1 MNAPASHTLPS
12 HAERAQAF
20 AANVRSALSDL
31 PADEL
36 DELLDGLGAD
46 LEERLA
52 EGGELGDPQQYA
64 EELRAAAG
72 LPPFDPSQQVKA
84 RQTMRE
90 RIDTAGASIATW
102 LSETPGRRGFRDFMA
117 TLRPV
122 WWVAR
127 AVIVVWALMM
137 FIGHPVYNG
146 FPISAPS
153 FFLTLATIV
162 LSVQWGRGKWLP
174 NKWIR
179 GLRTAGNWAAAV
191 LTLPF
196 LLIGWNGFTAGPQYI
211 YEEGEPSPGLYSN
224 GQSIENIFAYDCE
237 GNPIDLV
244 RLYDQRGEPIT
255 TTIGEPYGSNLP
267 PDFWNEDEQTNYS
280 YNFNP
285 LAKDAEAWNAF
296 PLSASKHLDDGGY
309 GPSEPIESKRGE
321 LPPLSRDCTVEGA
334 TGDGATS
341 ESGEAPGEAGEATA
355 EGTDSAVDP
364 AKPAEQVTPE
374 VAP

>member
-1 MNAPASHTLPS
+1 MNATDTTSLPS

-20 AANVRSALSDL
+20 AASVRSHLSDL

-36 DELLDGLGAD
+36 DDLLDGLSAD
-46 LEERLA
+46 LAERLA

-64 EELRAAAG
+64 DELRTAAG
-72 LPPFDPSQQVKA
+72 LPPFDPSQQVKPS
-84 RQTMRE
+84 QTMRE
-90 RIDTAGASIATW
+90 RLIGAGASISAW
-102 LSETPGRRGFRDFMA
+102 LEETPGRRGFRDFMI

-137 FIGHPVYNG
+137 IIGYPVVNG
-146 FPISAPS
+146 LPISPPS
-153 FFLTLATIV
+153 LFLTLGTIV

-179 GLRTAGNWAAAV
+179 GLRTAGNWGATV

-196 LLIGWNGFTAGPQYI
+196 LLIGWNGVTAGPQYI
-211 YEEGEPSPGLYSN
+211 YEQGEPSPGLYSN

-255 TTIGEPYGSNLP
+255 TTVGEPYGINLP
-267 PDFWNEDEQTNYS
+267 PDFWDENEQTSYS
-280 YNFNP
+280 YTFNP

-296 PLSASKHLDDGGY
+296 PLSASKYLDNGGY

-321 LPPLSRDCTVEGA
+321 LPPLSRDCTLEGA
-334 TGDGATS
+334 TGDRATS
-341 ESGEAPGEAGEATA
+341 EGDEASVGAGEASTESTA
-355 EGTDSAVDP
+355 NAVDP
-364 AKPAEQVTPE
+364 AKPDRQTSPE
-374 VAP
+374 AKP